1 MIGATGS
8 LKKSISQAKAA
19 VLYPPNGLHMLLL
32 GPTGSGKSLLQNE
45 SINLLYI
52 QRG

>member
-32 GPTGSGKSLLQNE
+32 GPQGIGNFFLQNE
-45 SINLLYI
+45 SINLPYI